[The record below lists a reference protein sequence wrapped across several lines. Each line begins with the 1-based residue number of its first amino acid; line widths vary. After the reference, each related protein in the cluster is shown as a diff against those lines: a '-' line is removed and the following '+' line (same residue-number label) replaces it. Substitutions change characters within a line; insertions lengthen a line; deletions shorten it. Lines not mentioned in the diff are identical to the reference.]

1 MFYRLLEWLLIFVGV
16 PLVFYFE
23 LVSVPKIAALL
34 LITALGLGLLWFDD
48 SFKFRTLVAR
58 PRLSGIRKRLIVRS
72 TLVALSVFGLV
83 TVLDPDQL
91 FRFPI
96 ENVLFW
102 GVIMLLYP
110 ILSALPQE
118 FLYRAFFFHRY
129 KKLFPSDLWM
139 TVASAGSFTFLHIV
153 YDNPWALLLSFI
165 GGILFAR
172 TYRKTQS
179 LCWVSIEHAIYG
191 WIIFT
196 LGMGRYFY
204 EPF

>member
-1 MFYRLLEWLLIFVGV
+1 MYRFLEWLLLFVGV
-16 PLVFYFE
+16 PLLFYFE
-23 LVSVPKIAALL
+23 LVAVPKIAVLL
-34 LITALGLGLLWFDD
+34 LIMALGLGLLWLDD
-48 SFKFRTLVAR
+48 SFKLSTLAAR
-58 PRLSGIRKRLIVRS
+58 PRLPGFRKKLIVRS
-72 TLVALSVFGLV
+72 VLVALAVFGLIML
-83 TVLDPDQL
+83 LDSDQL

-96 ENVLFW
+96 KNVLLW

-110 ILSALPQE
+110 VFSAFPQE

-139 TVASAGSFTFLHIV
+139 TIASAGSFAFLHIV

-165 GGILFAR
+165 GGILFAQ
-172 TYRKTQS
+172 TYRQTQS
-179 LCWVSIEHAIYG
+179 LYWVSLEHAIYG

-196 LGMGRYFY
+196 LGMGHYFY